1 MNTPRIP
8 GEPPDADSEVGHA
21 LEHLKEAEHD
31 LELAREAEHR
41 AEEETRK
48 AEHQVEEAIEDIE
61 EAEHPHKHWVVVN
74 GRRKEVEGNKL
85 TYDQV
90 VALAFNPPPSGPDVQ
105 ITVQYTNGPEHKP
118 TGTLVEGQS
127 VKIRDGMVFD
137 VTATNRS

>member
-1 MNTPRIP
+1 MVENDND
-8 GEPPDADSEVGHA
+8 GQDKDEKVKDALQHLHDAERDLVEGKTGAAEREV
-21 LEHLKEAEHD
+21 E
-31 LELAREAEHR
+31 R
-41 AEEETRK
+41 
-48 AEHQVEEAIEDIE
+48 AIEELED
-61 EAEHPHKHWVVVN
+61 AEHPKRHWVVVN

-85 TYDQV
+85 TYEQV
-90 VALAFNPPPSGPDVQ
+90 VVLAFNSPPSGPDVQ